1 MFFKVTFFIITILF
15 TFKNFKSFFHLAGAV
30 WMCYAEDK
38 INIHVLDF
46 LCFFICRCL
55 LITLFGAR
63 FGICVSVYVW
73 LVLSKPI

>member
-15 TFKNFKSFFHLAGAV
+15 IFTFTFTFHLAGAV

-63 FGICVSVYVW
+63 FGICVSVNVW